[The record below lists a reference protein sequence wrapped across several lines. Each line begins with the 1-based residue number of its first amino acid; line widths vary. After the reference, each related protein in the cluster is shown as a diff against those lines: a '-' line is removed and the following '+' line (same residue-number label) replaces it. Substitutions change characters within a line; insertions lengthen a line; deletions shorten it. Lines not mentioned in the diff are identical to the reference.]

1 MSRSYK
7 KYPIRWLCCYSSK
20 KDKQFY
26 NRRMR
31 HKNKLILK
39 DYDDNTVL
47 QKHKRDGLS
56 WWDWACDGKIHYFYA
71 KKILAKDKELALF
84 YKKIMRK

>member
-1 MSRSYK
+1 MSRSYR

-26 NRRMR
+26 NRCFRR
-31 HKNKLILK
+31 KDRLILK

-71 KKILAKDKELALF
+71 KKELANDKELALF